1 MSLFNRFRRGKT
13 SIPARF
19 TAARI
24 TAPVIAGLIA
34 SLAFFIGPATA
45 QIKGIKDQQQSL
57 IVEGIDFGSNTS
69 AWANDGECDDTRFIG
84 IGTAVDMV
92 EGDTGR
98 DAQDCSTL
106 FLAGDIIL
114 KPDPA
119 DIVDDINFGS
129 NTSDWAD
136 NDICDDPRFG
146 GSGTDELLLDEDI
159 GRDAND
165 CKSLFL
171 AGQVQYLGDDPNM
184 EIIDFDGILFGDN
197 TSQWANDEECD
208 DPRFAGTGMATELV
222 DDDLEHDA
230 TDCVT
235 LYQAGSISL
244 VKSTETTAVASVDFG
259 DDSSEWAND
268 GECDDPRFAGE
279 GTASL
284 LLDEDLAR
292 DATDCLTLYQSGQI
306 YLAADYQPQDQ
317 TVSTGLN
324 SASIDFGDDSNQYAN
339 DGECDDPRF
348 AGPGVASVLLD
359 EDLGRDAT
367 DCRQLFES
375 GEIYLIASTDSTP
388 AQQDTYFGNNT
399 SRWANDGECD
409 DPRFM
414 GIGMASQLDATDLGR
429 DATDCKNLVDE
440 GKVEIITGAN
450 VDYGDD
456 SSEWANDGECDD
468 PRFAGPGSA
477 IKLDPRNFGRDASD
491 CQMLVQSGQID
502 YVGGVLGIIDPASV
516 QYDAA
521 PDQGNVEN
529 NPSDSA
535 GSSGIVWGNDS
546 SRWAN
551 DGECDDPR
559 FAGPGAA
566 DNMDV
571 ADRERD
577 ATDCRT
583 LFEAGQL
590 ELAESSSLKSI
601 SSIKAVHANSFD
613 FGDDSSDYAN
623 NGICDDQR
631 FGGPGT
637 DPVLLT
643 EDIGRDATD
652 CRALFASAEI
662 SFVGDLVV
670 SFGDDSSEWAND
682 DECDDPRFGGK
693 AMADVLL
700 DEDMFKDATDCRTA
714 FERGKVFF
722 VADGQLDFGE
732 NTSEWANDNECDD
745 LRFAGPG
752 AAGSSTEENL
762 FKDAADCSSLYRTGQ
777 LYLLPV
783 DTTLAAIA
791 YGDNSSE
798 WANDGECDDPRFF
811 GLGSAEI
818 LLDDDLGH
826 DAVDC
831 RMLFEI
837 GQIEFGTEI
846 VATGKPKAGSSSP
859 APSTSAIDFGDD
871 SSSWANDGE
880 CDDPRFAG
888 PGVAS
893 TLLDDDL
900 GRDATD
906 CSALFQQG
914 QIRLVQGSGQLETDQ
929 PAVETTTLP
938 STSTEGELNFGD
950 DTSVWAND
958 GECDDPRF
966 AGPGSAPSPL
976 SPLNLLK
983 DATDCQTLFENGN
996 ITLI

>member
-1 MSLFNRFRRGKT
+1 MSVSLFNGFRRGET
-13 SIPARF
+13 SIP
-19 TAARI
+19 ARI

-34 SLAFFIGPATA
+34 SFAFFIGPATA
-45 QIKGIKDQQQSL
+45 QIKNIKDQQQDL
-57 IVEGIDFGSNTS
+57 VIEGIDFGNNTS
-69 AWANDGECDDTRFIG
+69 AWANDGECDDARFIG

-92 EGDTGR
+92 EDDTGR

-106 FLAGDIIL
+106 FLAGDITL
-114 KPDPA
+114 KPNPA
-119 DIVDDINFGS
+119 DIVGDINFGS

-184 EIIDFDGILFGDN
+184 ETIDFDGILFGDN
-197 TSQWANDEECD
+197 TSQWANDNECD
-208 DPRFAGTGMATELV
+208 DPRFSGTGMAAQLV
-222 DDDLEHDA
+222 EEDLEHDA
-230 TDCVT
+230 TDCLT
-235 LYQAGSISL
+235 LYQAGSITL
-244 VKSTETTAVASVDFG
+244 VKDTATTATAAVDFG

-268 GECDDPRFAGE
+268 GECDDPRFAG
-279 GTASL
+279 A
-284 LLDEDLAR
+284 
-292 DATDCLTLYQSGQI
+292 
-306 YLAADYQPQDQ
+306 
-317 TVSTGLN
+317 
-324 SASIDFGDDSNQYAN
+324 
-339 DGECDDPRF
+339 
-348 AGPGVASVLLD
+348 GVASVLLD

-367 DCRQLFES
+367 DCRQLFAS
-375 GEIYLIASTDSTP
+375 GEIYLTAGTDSAP
-388 AQQDTYFGNNT
+388 DLQDNTQNTYFGNDT

-409 DPRFM
+409 DPRFI
-414 GIGMASQLDATDLGR
+414 GNGMAAQLDAADMGR
-429 DATDCKNLVDE
+429 DATDCKNLASE
-440 GKVEIITGAN
+440 GEIELITAAN
-450 VDYGDD
+450 LDFGDD
-456 SSEWANDGECDD
+456 SSQWPNDGECDD
-468 PRFAGPGSA
+468 PRFSGPGSA
-477 IKLDPRNFGRDASD
+477 AKLDPRNFGRDATD
-491 CQMLVQSGQID
+491 CQTLLQSGQVNF
-502 YVGGVLGIIDPASV
+502 VGGVLGIIDPASL
-516 QYDAA
+516 QYDAT
-521 PDQGNVEN
+521 PDQGNVETN
-529 NPSDSA
+529 LTDN
-535 GSSGIVWGNDS
+535 GSSGIIWGDDS

-559 FAGPGAA
+559 FAGPGSAG
-566 DNMDV
+566 NMDV

-583 LFEAGQL
+583 LFEAGEL
-590 ELAESSSLKSI
+590 ELTQSSSLKSI
-601 SSIKAVHANSFD
+601 SSIKAVHASNFD

-662 SFVGDLVV
+662 SFVSDLVV

-714 FERGKVFF
+714 FERGKIFL
-722 VADGQLDFGE
+722 VADGQIDFGE

-762 FKDAADCSSLYRTGQ
+762 LKDAADCRSLYRTGQ
-777 LYLLPV
+777 LYLLADDP
-783 DTTLAAIA
+783 TLAKLP

-831 RMLFEI
+831 RMLFET
-837 GQIEFGTEI
+837 GQIEFGTEV
-846 VATGKPKAGSSSP
+846 VASGKPKAGALP
-859 APSTSAIDFGDD
+859 PDVSTSTIDFGDD
-871 SSSWANDGE
+871 SSNWANDGE

-888 PGVAS
+888 AGVAT
-893 TLLDDDL
+893 TLLDSDL

-906 CSALFQQG
+906 CSTLFQQG
-914 QIRLVQGSGQLETDQ
+914 QIQLVQGDGQLEASQ
-929 PAVETTTLP
+929 PAAETTPATD
-938 STSTEGELNFGD
+938 GELNFGD
-950 DTSVWAND
+950 DSSIWAND

-966 AGPGSAPSPL
+966 AGAGSAASPL

-983 DATDCQTLFENGN
+983 DATDCQTLFESGN
-996 ITLI
+996 IELI